1 MATRYSP
8 KITTRGLIFLID
20 PVNPRCVEVGDTDC
34 LDLVGG
40 KRCSGASGN
49 PGTGAHTENTSNF
62 PALEKETS
70 TNNSS
75 HVFYFTGSRGFNI
88 DEDLGTSHAEVSLGM
103 WLYKTSTGGTY
114 MFDFRND
121 TGNWYLNNYNSTNFN
136 AHNQMKYNFAAAD
149 VDGYDAADFPT
160 NVWIHVMIVDAGAGT
175 SKIYLNG
182 RRRTTFLS
190 NTISKHFGINARIGT
205 RYTTSGGHVG
215 VMGPIYLYNKALTD
229 AEVKQNF
236 LAHVGRYEA
245 NLCPESSF

>member
-8 KITTRGLIFLID
+8 KVTTRGLIFLID
-20 PVNPRCVEVGDTDC
+20 PVNPRCVGAGDTHC

-40 KRCSGASGN
+40 KRCSGASGH
-49 PGTGAHTENTSNF
+49 PGTGTHTENTSNF
-62 PALEKETS
+62 PAIEKETS

-75 HVFYFTGSRGFNI
+75 HVFYFTGSRGINI
-88 DEDLGTSHAEVSLGM
+88 DEDLGSHTACTAGM

-114 MFDFRND
+114 MFDFRNNG
-121 TGNWYLNNYNSTNFN
+121 GNWWLNNYSSYNYNI
-136 AHNQMKYNFAAAD
+136 HNTMRYIFGGGSYSASD
-149 VDGYDAADFPT
+149 YPI
-160 NVWIHVMIVDAGAGT
+160 NVWIHLMITSDSSG

-182 RRRTTFLS
+182 RERTAAYSTS
-190 NTISKHFGINARIGT
+190 VNESFGINGRIGT

-215 VMGPIYLYNKALTD
+215 VMGPIYLYNKVLSA

-245 NLCPESSF
+245 KLCPESSF

>member
-20 PVNPRCVEVGDTDC
+20 PVNPRCVGVGDTDC

-40 KRCSGASGN
+40 KRCSGARGE
-49 PGTGAHTENTSNF
+49 PGTGTHTESTSNF

-75 HVFYFTGSRGFNI
+75 HVFYFTGSRGINI
-88 DEDLGTSHAEVSLGM
+88 DEDLGSHTACTAGM
-103 WLYKTSTGGTY
+103 WLYKTSTAGTY
-114 MFDFRND
+114 MFDFRNNG
-121 TGNWYLNNYNSTNFN
+121 GNWWLNNYNNHNFN
-136 AHNQMKYNFAAAD
+136 IHETMRYLFPAAD
-149 VDGYDAADFPT
+149 VDGYDAADFPI
-160 NVWIHVMIVDAGAGT
+160 NVWIHLMITSNSSG

-182 RRRTTFLS
+182 KERTAAHS
-190 NTISKHFGINARIGT
+190 NSANENFGINARIGT
-205 RYTTSGGHVG
+205 RYTTAGGHVG
-215 VMGPIYLYNKALTD
+215 TMGPIYLYDKVLTA

-245 NLCPESSF
+245 KLCSDSLLET

>member
-8 KITTRGLIFLID
+8 KVTTRGLVFLLD
-20 PVNPRCVEVGDTDC
+20 PHNNRCAQPGDTSAH
-34 LDLVGG
+34 DLVGS

-49 PGTGAHTENTSNF
+49 PGTGAHTESTSNF
-62 PALEKETS
+62 PTIQLDAT

-75 HVFYFTGSRGFNI
+75 HVFYFSGSRGINI
-88 DEDLGTSHAEVSLGM
+88 DEDLGTSLGQVSLGM
-103 WLYKTSTGGTY
+103 WLYKTTTGGTY

-121 TGNWYLNNYNSTNFN
+121 TGNWYLTNYNDANFN

-149 VDGYDAADFPT
+149 VDGFDTADFPT
-160 NVWIHVMIVDAGAGT
+160 NVWIHVMIVDAGT
-175 SKIYLNG
+175 QSKIYLNG
-182 RRRTTFLS
+182 RRRTTFAS
-190 NTISKHFGINARIGT
+190 NAISKHYGINARIGT
-205 RYTTSGGHVG
+205 RYTTSGGHIG

-245 NLCPESSF
+245 KLCSESLF